1 VADSGRASQ
10 NHTFFPKAS
19 SNGKGKLKVFLIGDK
34 AFKVFTA
41 VVASSTFLIIGL
53 MVYYLYL
60 GSWPSIE
67 KFGMGFAVGIEWN
80 PVKGVFGALPL
91 ILGTLV
97 TSAIALLIALPVSL
111 GVALALSEYMPK
123 KLSDIF
129 SFFVELLAAVPSVVY
144 GLWGIYVLIPFL
156 REAIYPSIK
165 SSLGFLPF
173 FSGPIYG
180 GGVLTAGLLLAI
192 MITPI
197 MSAIMRDLFIL
208 TPSAL
213 KEAAIALGAT
223 KWEAIRTMM
232 SYARSGIIAATILG
246 LGRAMGEAMAVT
258 MVIGNRFQ
266 LLPSSL
272 FDAWYTMAAILAN
285 EFIEAIDHLHISA
298 LINVGLLLLVINLV
312 VLICAR
318 LVIWR
323 HLKAVGGIMRE

>member
-1 VADSGRASQ
+1 MVNGDGSDKNHIFLANAPYKGRR
-10 NHTFFPKAS
+10 
-19 SNGKGKLKVFLIGDK
+19 KLKALLTGDK
-34 AFKVFTA
+34 VFKAFTA
-41 VVASSTFLIIGL
+41 AVASSIILILGL
-53 MVYYLYL
+53 IAYHLYL

-67 KFGMGFAVGIEWN
+67 KFGAAFLVGADWD

-97 TSAIALLIALPVSL
+97 TSAIALLIALPMSL

-123 KLSDIF
+123 KLSNVF

-156 REAIYPSIK
+156 REIVYPPIR
-165 SSLGFLPF
+165 SSLGFLPL

-208 TPSAL
+208 TPSTL
-213 KEAAIALGAT
+213 KEAAMALGAT
-223 KWEAIRTMM
+223 KWEAVRVMM

-285 EFIEAIDHLHISA
+285 EFIEAIDPLHISA

-318 LVIWR
+318 LIIWR
-323 HLKAVGGIMRE
+323 HVKAVEGVMRE